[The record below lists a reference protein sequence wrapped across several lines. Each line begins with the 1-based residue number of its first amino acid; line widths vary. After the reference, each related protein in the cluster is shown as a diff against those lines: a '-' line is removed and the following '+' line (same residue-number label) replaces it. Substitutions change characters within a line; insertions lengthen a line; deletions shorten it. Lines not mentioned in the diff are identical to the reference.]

1 MPSNGSALQRLR
13 EQERETRR
21 NLILDAA
28 VGLFAQRA
36 YQQVGMRD
44 IAAAADMSAAS
55 LYRYFADRD
64 QLFVEALYRES
75 EAISQGLRQLLAR
88 GGGGEAG
95 GGLED
100 LATGFVDHLL
110 DHDTFFQMM
119 AHFMVDGGMS
129 SEAVERFN
137 QTERRMLDVFEDV
150 FRDLGAPGNLRLLAH
165 AFFAALSGV
174 LITFRNYPGRRPE
187 ETRRHMLRLAR
198 LLAQVFLRGTL
209 AEPGTAE
216 PQSAEPPAKPA
227 RRRGRSK
234 TEPA

>member
-1 MPSNGSALQRLR
+1 MAVNGSALQRLR
-13 EQERETRR
+13 EQEREARR

-28 VGLFAQRA
+28 VGLFARRP

-44 IAAAADMSAAS
+44 IAAEADMSAAS
-55 LYRYFADRD
+55 LYRYFTDRD

-88 GGGGEAG
+88 GEGAH
-95 GGLED
+95 LEN
-100 LATGFVDHLL
+100 LAAGFVDHLL

-129 SEAVERFN
+129 DEAVERFN
-137 QTERRMLDVFEDV
+137 LTERRMLDVFEEV

-165 AFFAALSGV
+165 AFFASLSGI

-187 ETRRHMLRLAR
+187 ETRRHMTRLAR
-198 LLAQVFLRGTL
+198 LLAQVFRQGTLVQGTL
-209 AEPGTAE
+209 APAE
-216 PQSAEPPAKPA
+216 PAPAKPA
-227 RRRGRSK
+227 RRRGRAK
-234 TEPA
+234 TDPS